1 MMMKCKD
8 ISHLIAS
15 GEVDEFGFLKRMEL
29 RMHLLMCRHCQNYA
43 RQIGALGVGA
53 RRLFGAKEPTAEELQ
68 RLENE
73 ICDKICDHGGST
85 SH

>member
-15 GEVDEFGFLKRMEL
+15 GHVEELGFMKRLEMRL
-29 RMHLLMCRHCQNYA
+29 HLMMCRHCQGYA
-43 RQIGALGVGA
+43 QQIKALGDGA
-53 RRLFGAKEPTAEELQ
+53 RRMVGAKEPTPEELQ
-68 RLENE
+68 HLENE
-73 ICDKICDHGGST
+73 ICDKICNHGGGT

>member
-15 GEVDEFGFLKRMEL
+15 GEADELGFLKRMEL
-29 RMHLLMCRHCQNYA
+29 RVHLLMCHQCQGYA
-43 RQIGALGVGA
+43 NQIKALGEGT
-53 RRLFGAKEPTAEELQ
+53 RRLMGTKEPTSEELQ
-68 RLENE
+68 RLENQ
-73 ICDKICDHGGST
+73 ICDKICNHGGGT